1 MSDLLKLGRTV
12 LDLSRPVVMGV
23 LNVTPD
29 SFSDGGRFTGRA
41 AALEQARAMVHAGA
55 AILDVG
61 GESTR
66 PGAEP
71 VSVQQE
77 LDRVLPV
84 IEAIRSELDVAV
96 SVDTSKPEV
105 MREAVAAGASM
116 INDVCALRRPGALEA
131 AAALD
136 AGVCLMHMQGEPRTM
151 QADPRYDDVVA
162 QVTEFLVSRAA
173 DCEAAGIGR
182 ERIAIDPGFG
192 FGKTVAH
199 NLALLSG
206 LGTLR
211 GTGYPVLAGLSRKS
225 LLAALTGRPVEERM
239 VGSVVLAA
247 LAAERGANIIRA
259 HDVAETRDALAIVA
273 AVAAVAAARE
283 QGEGT

>member
-1 MSDLLKLGRTV
+1 MSDSLQLGETT
-12 LDLSRPVVMGV
+12 LDLSSPVVMGV

-29 SFSDGGRFTGRA
+29 SFSDGGRFIRYDE
-41 AALEQARAMVHAGA
+41 ALEQARAMVGAGA
-55 AILDVG
+55 VIVDVG

-71 VSVQQE
+71 VSVQRE

-84 IEAIRSELDVAV
+84 IEAIRSQLDVAI
-96 SVDTSKPEV
+96 SVDTSKPQV

-131 AAALD
+131 AAALG

-162 QVTEFLVSRAA
+162 EVTEFLVSRAA

-182 ERIAIDPGFG
+182 ERIVIDPGFG

-211 GTGYPVLAGLSRKS
+211 ATGYTVLAGLSRKS

-247 LAAERGANIIRA
+247 LAAEHGAHIIRA

-273 AVAAVAAARE
+273 AVARARE